1 MMRSSLPL
9 IVTWSD
15 LRFVWEKYKRWLLR
29 IALVSAV
36 AAVLAALFLP
46 VRNTAKALFRE
57 GGASSGISASGIPG
71 LFSSLVSGNPDG
83 SSLVVMQSDRVIQR
97 AVKNLGLQITLEES
111 GSLLKRVFANIL
123 LLFGKEVKEDRS
135 FVFHNVEY
143 AGREPLNFSLIFKDE
158 KRFVLQDRKGKVLS
172 EAFLGERIALPE
184 ASFALLQTPSHFA
197 IGKPYRFSISPWEA
211 VAGGI
216 RSKLEIRP
224 EKLDKSLLRLF
235 FSHPKREE
243 AERILNG
250 VMAAYMEYLQ
260 DENNRLAEQQL
271 AFLDQRQEQFAAKFD
286 KELADYLT
294 CLKQNISEY
303 GFFEV
308 NQEAELFAL
317 RQEEMKTKL
326 LDLDNQLSRLKKVQS
341 SYASAAQSETPSES
355 QQTFAIV
362 PAQNLS
368 VRSAASGPKLQN
380 NRIEQFAGIDLQ
392 TAESLYREYQ
402 KEVDQ
407 CQEQIDT
414 ISFALSRIHQKEFD
428 LNALGALVHDP
439 VTANLINRASELAL
453 QGKDVANRS
462 QKDLQRIEESLTA
475 QKDFIAQHLG
485 QSLELYKQN
494 SLIAQRKLARLR
506 DVMMA
511 LVEAEK
517 SGLYTRLQEIRE
529 SSSELPARWKL
540 EKQLHLKGEVIR
552 KMIEGV
558 TQIMEG
564 KTIEHRLKQLN
575 SKVID
580 SAHCPLQPRKLPLA
594 FLLALFI
601 GGSVSAAYFFFFC
614 RLLLRGFPLSESNA
628 RALGLATSG
637 TLGPLS
643 DALIHDLPQSDMAT
657 IRSLANFV
665 QEKKKQGGGVV
676 VALTSV
682 KRPSFVH
689 NLARVLHMRDERVLI
704 VDASFDFAQP
714 RAEEGTLWDYLTEKS
729 EVWQPQKADGFDTLA
744 SGATGRFCTELLYK
758 ERFAQLLTKAK
769 CEYHVVLLVC
779 SGTAAHELSR
789 MFEKMDALI
798 VTLQEETIEQLERT
812 GVIDQ
817 LKETASSVIVFQ
829 RS

>member
-15 LRFVWEKYKRWLLR
+15 LRFVWQKYKRWLLR

-36 AAVLAALFLP
+36 AAVLSALFLP
-46 VRNTAKALFRE
+46 GRNTAKALFRE
-57 GGASSGISASGIPG
+57 GGAASGISTSGIPG
-71 LFSSLVSGNPDG
+71 LFSSLASSNPDG
-83 SSLVVMQSDRVIQR
+83 SSLIVMQSDRVIQR
-97 AVKNLGLQITLEES
+97 AVKNLGLQITLNES
-111 GSLLKRVFANIL
+111 GSRSKRVFDNIL
-123 LLFGKEVKEDRS
+123 LLFGNDTKEERS
-135 FVFHNVEY
+135 FIFHKVEY
-143 AGREPLNFSLIFKDE
+143 AGRKTLDFSLIFKDE
-158 KRFVLQDRKGKVLS
+158 KRFALQDRKGNVLS
-172 EAFLGERIALPE
+172 EASLGERVILPE
-184 ASFALLQTPSHFA
+184 ASFVLLQAPSDFA

-211 VAGGI
+211 VAGII

-224 EKLDKSLLRLF
+224 EKLDKSLLRLYY
-235 FSHPKREE
+235 SHPKREE
-243 AERILNG
+243 AMRILDG

-260 DENNRLAEQQL
+260 DENDRLAEQQL

-294 CLKQNISEY
+294 CLKQNISEF
-303 GFFEV
+303 GFFEA

-317 RQEEMKTKL
+317 RQEELRTKL
-326 LDLDNQLSRLKKVQS
+326 RDLDNQLTRLRKVQS
-341 SYASAAQSETPSES
+341 SYACAAGNEPASENPES
-355 QQTFAIV
+355 FAVV
-362 PAQNLS
+362 PAKNLS
-368 VRSAASGPKLQN
+368 VRPGASGSKLQN

-392 TAESLYREYQ
+392 TAERLHHEYQ
-402 KEVDQ
+402 KEVDE

-414 ISFALSRIHQKEFD
+414 ISFALSRIHQKDFD
-428 LNALGALVHDP
+428 LNALGALVHDS

-453 QGKDVANRS
+453 QGKDVANRN

-475 QKDFIAQHLG
+475 QKEFIAQHLG
-485 QSLELYKQN
+485 QSMELYKQN

-529 SSSELPARWKL
+529 NSSELPARWKL
-540 EKQLHLKGEVIR
+540 EKQLNLKGEVIR

-580 SAHCPLQPRKLPLA
+580 RAHCPLQPKKLPLA
-594 FLLALFI
+594 FLFAVFI
-601 GGSVSAAYFFFFC
+601 GGSVIAAYFFFFC

-637 TLGPLS
+637 TLGPLC

-657 IRSLANFV
+657 IRSLANFI
-665 QEKKKQGGGVV
+665 QEKKKPNEGVV
-676 VALTSV
+676 TALTSA
-682 KRPSFVH
+682 KRPTFVH

-714 RAEEGTLWDYLTEKS
+714 RVEGSTLWDYLAGKS
-729 EVWQPQKADGFDTLA
+729 DEWQPQKADGFDTLA
-744 SGATGRFCTELLYK
+744 SGATGRFCTEFLHK

-769 CEYHVVLLVC
+769 CEYDIVLLVC

-789 MFEKMDALI
+789 VLEKMDALI
-798 VTLQEETIEQLERT
+798 VTLHEETIEQLERT
-812 GVIDQ
+812 GLVDQ
-817 LKETASSVIVFQ
+817 LKQTASSVIVFQ
-829 RS
+829 RP